1 MAALKI
7 RNFDQKLKTRKI
19 TYFITL
25 EKILQILGKYNYGKL
40 SDENYVNGDE
50 ADANLRSKNDD
61 HPEHQEQPG
70 DSGQTNEPEKGS
82 I

>member
-7 RNFDQKLKTRKI
+7 QNFDQKLKTRKI
-19 TYFITL
+19 TFHYTW
-25 EKILQILGKYNYGKL
+25 KILKILGKYNYGKL